1 MLVATQQARWCFV
14 LHLSFCEVPLLSETR
29 STGCNMVDLRDE
41 DDVKYFTPAEPIRP
55 LKNKRQQ
62 HVEFID
68 LRSPTAAE
76 GEDF

>member
-1 MLVATQQARWCFV
+1 
-14 LHLSFCEVPLLSETR
+14 
-29 STGCNMVDLRDE
+29 MVDLRDE